1 MDACS
6 RNDYT
11 SVVGKPR
18 FDPEQLDD
26 HDPFEI
32 DTQAVHLFKHPHLGI
47 DEVLDVWNSDPVLPS
62 QPTRALADVRRSRRT
77 SARRPNRPVEDRQAA
92 QMPTHRLLRGL
103 PTTGQPIQERP
114 MTNTDMTPDE
124 EYDYY
129 ARPENQVPQGP
140 PVRRRARMSDPI
152 PVRLPPELLERVRRA
167 AEDDDRSISAW
178 IRRAVE
184 HELAN

>member
-1 MDACS
+1 
-6 RNDYT
+6 
-11 SVVGKPR
+11 
-18 FDPEQLDD
+18 
-26 HDPFEI
+26 
-32 DTQAVHLFKHPHLGI
+32 
-47 DEVLDVWNSDPVLPS
+47 
-62 QPTRALADVRRSRRT
+62 
-77 SARRPNRPVEDRQAA
+77 
-92 QMPTHRLLRGL
+92 
-103 PTTGQPIQERP
+103 

-152 PVRLPPELLERVRRA
+152 PVRLPPELLERVRKA

>member
-1 MDACS
+1 
-6 RNDYT
+6 
-11 SVVGKPR
+11 
-18 FDPEQLDD
+18 
-26 HDPFEI
+26 
-32 DTQAVHLFKHPHLGI
+32 
-47 DEVLDVWNSDPVLPS
+47 
-62 QPTRALADVRRSRRT
+62 
-77 SARRPNRPVEDRQAA
+77 
-92 QMPTHRLLRGL
+92 
-103 PTTGQPIQERP
+103 

-140 PVRRRARMSDPI
+140 PVRRRARMSEPI
-152 PVRLPPELLERVRRA
+152 PVRLPPELLERVRKA